1 MRYINYRKLKTFI
14 NSMLQHTNILTATA
28 RLNGNSVFAG
38 CVCGVAGGK
47 GQSESDPRTTRM
59 R

>member
-1 MRYINYRKLKTFI
+1 
-14 NSMLQHTNILTATA
+14 MLQHTNILTATA
-28 RLNGNSVFAG
+28 RLNGSSVLAG